1 MKDILYAA
9 LLVFLSG
16 AAFGIGTTLAI
27 DWYYR
32 RQEDKD
38 DD

>member
-1 MKDILYAA
+1 MICDILIPA

-16 AAFGIGTTLAI
+16 AAFGMGTTLAI

-32 RQEDKD
+32 RKENEK
-38 DD
+38 